1 MAKLSK
7 LELIN
12 FLVNSDFEIGADY
25 AAHMAGAYCDEI
37 ERRLGYN
44 PQGPGITVR
53 THLEHFYTLHSY
65 AWLLD
70 RYKQTIEHKRAMDFV
85 AQ

>member
-12 FLVNSDFEIGADY
+12 FLVKTDFEYGADY
-25 AAHMAGAYCDEI
+25 AAHMAGAYCKEI

-44 PQGPGITVR
+44 PQGPGITVKA
-53 THLEHFYTLHSY
+53 HLEHFYNLHSY
-65 AWLLD
+65 SWLLD
-70 RYKQTIEHKRAMDFV
+70 RYKQTVEQQRALDFV
-85 AQ
+85 A